1 MKVEE
6 VLGEER
12 LVTALA
18 MQTVLGVGLAV
29 GLVCDLLEELL
40 ATLLTA
46 ELLVASV
53 QQGVSLKTG
62 GVGEGLRTFL
72 TDVRPEG
79 ALPMI
84 MQV

>member
-6 VLGEER
+6 VFGEEG
-12 LVTALA
+12 LIAALA
-18 MQTVLGVGLAV
+18 MQPVIGVRLAV
-29 GLVCDLLEELL
+29 GLVGNLLEELL
-40 ATLLTA
+40 AALFTA

-53 QQGVSLKTG
+53 QQGVSLQTG